1 VRILI
6 ADDHEAVRK
15 GVCTI
20 LSSRLDIEICGEA
33 VNGQEA
39 IEKAKELRPD
49 LVILDITMP
58 ILGGVEAA
66 KEIRRIS
73 PEIPILFL
81 SMHQSN
87 QLVAEA
93 KRLGVQGY
101 INKSHAGNKL
111 IEAVDA
117 LLRKETYY
125 AEVV

>member
-1 VRILI
+1 MPCEYSLRTTTKLCVKVFAPL
-6 ADDHEAVRK
+6 
-15 GVCTI
+15 

-93 KRLGVQGY
+93 KRLGVQG
-101 INKSHAGNKL
+101 S
-111 IEAVDA
+111 
-117 LLRKETYY
+117 
-125 AEVV
+125 